1 MRTGYR
7 FGTRRALPLARRV
20 QAMTF
25 TGIRGSSQVRD
36 VAPAITLAQLIEVL
50 SQLTDDENE
59 IVGTL
64 LHMVE
69 RRSVRLIAGGTAT
82 AL

>member
-1 MRTGYR
+1 
-7 FGTRRALPLARRV
+7 
-20 QAMTF
+20 MTAAA
-25 TGIRGSSQVRD
+25 TMTVSAP
-36 VAPAITLAQLIEVL
+36 VAEPPAITLPELIRVL
-50 SQLTDDENE
+50 SELTEDENE

-69 RRSVRLIAGGTAT
+69 SGSVRLLAPGTAT